1 MTVRKPARS
10 PIVFIVLPGMLICS
24 VTASAGQT
32 ETRPSAADIDRAT
45 LVIMAPGGPV
55 IADLRIS
62 VAKLPYRTWVGR
74 FLANQLD
81 ANSNSRLDAKELALL
96 TDSIR
101 RLADITGPDDI
112 LKSMNGEKS
121 PGDVSAKEFAEWLRN
136 RLPKAFELIA
146 QPQSSDDAVR
156 LASLIDIDNN
166 ASISDEELL
175 TAFRTLRFRDLDN
188 DETFSVSEL
197 LPYRDPRSQNA
208 AVSPDVV
215 SLPFFHVTDETS
227 QSLAADR
234 IVQRYGQNGNV
245 AAAVLR
251 QGNPGTAENKV
262 LDVDAVSAIL
272 AAPEY
277 HLTMDVRL
285 SDKANT
291 SDIDVTI
298 ASTATDFCRMD
309 DDQFGQISLVI
320 DGLPL
325 KVVARGGGANNRV
338 VTRGF
343 LGQTFVM
350 IDGDRNQ
357 YLDETEFA
365 GILGALQQAGA
376 QGDFATVDQ
385 DADKMVTRDELFSF
399 AQRDQMASASR
410 IEVTVKQDGKTLFGL
425 LDANQDR
432 RLSAREVRTGT
443 QVLKKYD
450 LNGDGTFAETELGTE
465 YVLTLGLGRSEL
477 RRSTG
482 SMQMNPAQMGTGDA
496 ILPGT
501 AGLSG
506 PEWFRRMDRNQDGD
520 VSPREFL
527 GSPGRPSRWWSRC
540 RWDCSARST

>member
-1 MTVRKPARS
+1 M
-10 PIVFIVLPGMLICS
+10 F
-24 VTASAGQT
+24 
-32 ETRPSAADIDRAT
+32 
-45 LVIMAPGGPV
+45 
-55 IADLRIS
+55 ADLRIS

-74 FLANQLD
+74 FLASQLD
-81 ANSNSRLDAKELALL
+81 LNSNSRLDAKELALL

-101 RLADITGPDDI
+101 RLADMTSPEDI
-112 LKSMNGEKS
+112 LKSQNGRES
-121 PGDVSAKEFAEWLRN
+121 ADDVSTKDFAEWLRN

-146 QPQSSDDAVR
+146 QPQSSDDSVR
-156 LASLIDIDNN
+156 LASLIDRDNN
-166 ASISDEELL
+166 ASVSDEELL

-197 LPYRDPRSQNA
+197 LPYRDPRSQNT
-208 AVSPDVV
+208 AVSPDVA
-215 SLPFFHVTDETS
+215 SLPFFHVTDEKS
-227 QSLAADR
+227 QSLAAER

-245 AAAVLR
+245 ASAVLR
-251 QGNPGTAENKV
+251 QRSHSDPETQLLNVE
-262 LDVDAVSAIL
+262 AVRAIL

-298 ASTATDFCRMD
+298 APAAADFCRID
-309 DDQFGQISLVI
+309 EDRFGQVSLII
-320 DGLPL
+320 DRLPL

-365 GILGALQQAGA
+365 GIMGALQQAGA
-376 QGDFATVDQ
+376 QGEFSTVDQ
-385 DADKMVTRDELFSF
+385 NGDKMVTREELFSF
-399 AQRDQMASASR
+399 AQRDQMAAASR
-410 IEVTVKQDGKTLFGL
+410 IEVTVMQDGKTLFGL
-425 LDANQDR
+425 LDANHDR
-432 RLSAREVRTGT
+432 RLSVREVRFGT
-443 QVLKKYD
+443 QVLRKYD
-450 LNGDGTFAETELGTE
+450 LNGDGAFAETELGTE

-482 SMQMNPAQMGTGDA
+482 SMQMMNPSQMGTGDA

-520 VSPREFL
+520 LSPREFL
-527 GSPGRPSRWWSRC
+527 GSPESFHGI
-540 RWDCSARST
+540 DTDQDQLISAAEADAVQ